1 MKQVFFRILAVM
13 SALAIILSGCAGNV
27 KPEPEEEQ
35 TQAKPASGLGKASGG
50 EARQVRLEDDYY
62 DYINGQ
68 MLSEIQIPG
77 DAGGWSQFY
86 KLDREAYEILN
97 EVLRESVNNRK
108 NAAEGSLE
116 QKIADLYLTGIDMEG
131 RRTAGF
137 GGLAVY
143 MDGISRA
150 STIEEYLEQ
159 AGKIYDDLGV
169 GSIILPQWSED
180 MSNSTR
186 YALYFHGADL
196 GPGKETL
203 EDTGQ
208 EELMGHYRDYISQ
221 IMEFTGM
228 KKEEADKTASDI
240 LNLQKDLAGSA
251 LSLSRQGDP
260 EVIYNPYSREE
271 LKKMFPDGTMETFLK
286 AAGLEKPDTCIVV
299 QEDQMKKISGYLNE
313 ESLPLLKQYSIFCLV
328 NDFAPGL
335 TPEIRDSY
343 LEWNNL
349 RKGIKERK
357 TDEKLASELTQNI
370 LGFEF
375 GRLYVDKC
383 FSRSDKKEIES
394 MIRLILTSY
403 KKQIENLDWMS
414 DETKAS
420 AIRKLEHMNL
430 KVGYPDKWP
439 DDYKDARVVSSE
451 DGGNLIDNILSLQE
465 AQIEVN
471 KKKYNEPVDKGEWG
485 MTPQTVNAYYN
496 PTANEIV
503 FPAAIL
509 QSPFYDSRADFASN
523 LGGIGMVMAHEVSH
537 AFDSSGSLYDENG
550 NYHVWWTKEDRA
562 KFNELAKKVEEYYS
576 GMEGFQ
582 GRKVNGAQTLN
593 ENIADLGSMACI
605 TAIAGEK
612 GGDLKLLFR
621 QYATIWASKYTPETM
636 IDRLNTDPHSP
647 AKVRVNGVLS
657 ATDDFYK
664 TYPEIKEGDAMYVS
678 PENRVKIW

>member
-1 MKQVFFRILAVM
+1 MKKGFFRILA
-13 SALAIILSGCAGNV
+13 AIIALVLMFTGCAR
-27 KPEPEEEQ
+27 KADPPPKEQ
-35 TQAKPASGLGKASGG
+35 PTEARPVSGQGKASAG
-50 EARQVRLEDDYY
+50 EAQNVRLEDDYY

-68 MLSEIQIPG
+68 MLAKIQIPG
-77 DAGGWSQFY
+77 DASGWSQFY
-86 KLDREAYEILN
+86 MLDREEYDLLDQ
-97 EVLRESVNNRK
+97 VLQESVRNRK
-108 NAAEGSLE
+108 NEAEGSLG
-116 QKIADLYLTGIDMEG
+116 QKIADLYLTGMDMEG

-143 MDGISRA
+143 MDGIKRA
-150 STIEEYLEQ
+150 STIEDYLEQ

-180 MSNSTR
+180 MSNSAR
-186 YALYFHGADL
+186 YALYFDGADL

-208 EELMGHYRDYISQ
+208 EELMSHYRNYISQ

-228 KKEEADKTASDI
+228 KKEDADKSATDI
-240 LNLQKDLAGSA
+240 LKLQRDLAGSA
-251 LSLSRQGDP
+251 LLLSKQGDP
-260 EVIYNPYSREE
+260 NIIYNPYSREE

-286 AAGLEKPDTCIVV
+286 AAGLDKPDTYIVV

-313 ESLPLLKQYSIFCLV
+313 ESLPLLKQYTIFCLV
-328 NDFAPGL
+328 NDFAPSL

-383 FSRSDKKEIES
+383 FSKSDKKDIES

-403 KKQIENLDWMS
+403 KKQIENLTWMS
-414 DETKAS
+414 DETKVS

-439 DDYKDARVVSSE
+439 DDYKEASVVSPE
-451 DGGNLIDNILSLQE
+451 DGGNLIDNVLSLQK
-465 AQIEVN
+465 ALIEVN
-471 KKKYNEPVDKGEWG
+471 KKKFSKPVDKGEWG
-485 MTPQTVNAYYN
+485 MTPQTVNAYYS

-509 QSPFYDSRADFASN
+509 QPPFYDSKADFASN

-562 KFNELAKKVEEYYS
+562 KFDELAKQVEEYYS
-576 GMEGFQ
+576 GMDGFE

-612 GGDLKLLFR
+612 DGDLKLLFR

-657 ATDDFYK
+657 ATEAFYN
-664 TYPEIKEGDAMYVS
+664 TYPEIKEGDAMYVA
-678 PENRVKIW
+678 PEKRVKIW

>member
-1 MKQVFFRILAVM
+1 MKKGFFRILA
-13 SALAIILSGCAGNV
+13 AIIALVLTFSGCVRKADPPP
-27 KPEPEEEQ
+27 KEEQ
-35 TQAKPASGLGKASGG
+35 TEAKPVSGQGKASAG
-50 EARQVRLEDDYY
+50 EAQNVRLEDDYY

-68 MLSEIQIPG
+68 MLAEIQIPG

-86 KLDREAYEILN
+86 KLDREAYDLLN
-97 EVLRESVNNRK
+97 QVLQESVKNRK
-108 NAAEGSLE
+108 NEAKGSLE
-116 QKIADLYLTGIDMEG
+116 QKISDLYLTGMDMEG

-150 STIEEYLEQ
+150 STVKEYLEQ

-180 MSNSTR
+180 MSDSTR
-186 YALYFHGADL
+186 YALYFDGADL

-203 EDTGQ
+203 EDAGQ
-208 EELMGHYRDYISQ
+208 EELMSHYLNYISQ

-228 KKEEADKTASDI
+228 KKEDADKSASDI

-251 LSLSRQGDP
+251 LPLSKQGDP
-260 EVIYNPYSREE
+260 NVIYNPYSRDE
-271 LKKMFPDGTMETFLK
+271 LKKLFPDGTIEPFLK
-286 AAGLEKPDTCIVV
+286 AAGLDKPDTYIVV
-299 QEDQMKKISGYLNE
+299 QEDQIKKISGYLNE
-313 ESLPLLKQYSIFCLV
+313 ESLPLLKQYTIFCLV
-328 NDFAPGL
+328 NDFAPSL

-349 RKGIKERK
+349 RRGIKERK

-383 FSRSDKKEIES
+383 FSKSDKKDIES
-394 MIRLILTSY
+394 MIRLILTFY
-403 KKQIENLDWMS
+403 KKQIENLTWMS

-439 DDYKDARVVSSE
+439 DDYKEASVVSPE
-451 DGGNLIDNILSLQE
+451 DGGNLIDNVLSLQK
-465 AQIEVN
+465 ALIEVN
-471 KKKYNEPVDKGEWG
+471 KKKFGKPVDKGEWG

-509 QSPFYDSRADFASN
+509 QPPFYDSKADFASN

-562 KFNELAKKVEEYYS
+562 KFDELAKQVEEYYS
-576 GMEGFQ
+576 GMDGFE

-657 ATDDFYK
+657 ATDAFYK
-664 TYPEIKEGDAMYVS
+664 TYPEIKEGDAMYVA
-678 PENRVKIW
+678 PDKRVKIW

>member
-1 MKQVFFRILAVM
+1 MKKVSFT
-13 SALAIILSGCAGNV
+13 ILSAMIVMTLAFTGCKSKTG
-27 KPEPEEEQ
+27 PEPEEEQ
-35 TQAKPASGLGKASGG
+35 TQAKPASGTGKASAG
-50 EARQVRLEDDYY
+50 EANHIRLEDDYY
-62 DYINGQ
+62 DFINGQ
-68 MLSEIQIPG
+68 LLNDTKIPG
-77 DAGGWSQFY
+77 DASGWSQFY

-97 EVLRESVNNRK
+97 EVLRESVKNRK
-108 NAAEGSLE
+108 NEKEGSLE
-116 QKIADLYLTGIDMEG
+116 QKIADLYLTAMDMEG
-131 RRTAGF
+131 RRAAGF

-159 AGKIYDDLGV
+159 AGKIYSDLGV
-169 GSIILPQWSED
+169 SSIILPQWSED

-186 YALYFHGADL
+186 YALYFDGADL

-203 EDTGQ
+203 EDADQ
-208 EELMGHYRDYISQ
+208 EELMSHYRDYISQ

-228 KKEEADKTASDI
+228 KKEEADKAASDI
-240 LNLQKDLAGSA
+240 LKFQKDLAGSA
-251 LSLSRQGDP
+251 LPLSKQGDP
-260 EVIYNPYSREE
+260 DVIYNPYSGEE
-271 LKKMFPDGTMETFLK
+271 LKRMFPDGTMETFLG
-286 AAGLEKPDTCIVV
+286 AAGLEKPDTYIVV
-299 QEDQMKKISGYLNE
+299 QEEQMKKISGYLNE
-313 ESLPLLKQYSIFCLV
+313 ESLPLLKQYTIFCLI
-328 NDFAPGL
+328 NDFAPSL

-349 RKGIKERK
+349 RKGIKDRK

-375 GRLYVDKC
+375 GRLYVDKS
-383 FSRSDKKEIES
+383 FSQSDKKEIES

-403 KKQIENLDWMS
+403 KKQIENLTWMS
-414 DETKAS
+414 DETKAA

-439 DDYKDARVVSSE
+439 DDYKDARVVSAE
-451 DGGNLIDNILSLQE
+451 DGGNLIDNVLSLQR

-471 KKKYNEPVDKGEWG
+471 KKKFDEPVDKGEWG

-509 QSPFYDSRADFASN
+509 QSPFYDSKADFASN

-562 KFNELAKKVEEYYS
+562 KFDELAKKVEEYYS

-593 ENIADLGSMACI
+593 ENIADLGAMACI

-621 QYATIWASKYTPETM
+621 QYAAIWASKYTPEAM
-636 IDRLNTDPHSP
+636 LDRLNTDPHSP

-657 ATDDFYK
+657 STDAFYK
-664 TYPEIKEGDAMYVS
+664 MYPEIKEGDAMYVA
-678 PENRVKIW
+678 PDKRVKIW

>member
-1 MKQVFFRILAVM
+1 MKKGFFRILA
-13 SALAIILSGCAGNV
+13 AIIALVLMFTGCAR
-27 KPEPEEEQ
+27 KADPPPKEQ
-35 TQAKPASGLGKASGG
+35 PTEARPVSGQGKASAG
-50 EARQVRLEDDYY
+50 EAQNVRLEDDYY

-68 MLSEIQIPG
+68 MLAKIQIPG
-77 DAGGWSQFY
+77 DASGWSQFY
-86 KLDREAYEILN
+86 KLDREEYDLLDQ
-97 EVLRESVNNRK
+97 VLQESVRNRK
-108 NAAEGSLE
+108 NEAEGSLG
-116 QKIADLYLTGIDMEG
+116 QKIADLYLTGMDMEG

-143 MDGISRA
+143 MDGIKRA
-150 STIEEYLEQ
+150 STIEDYLEQ

-180 MSNSTR
+180 MSNSAR
-186 YALYFHGADL
+186 YALYFDGADL

-208 EELMGHYRDYISQ
+208 EELMSHYRNYISQ

-228 KKEEADKTASDI
+228 KKEDADKSATDI
-240 LNLQKDLAGSA
+240 LKLQRDLAGSA
-251 LSLSRQGDP
+251 LLLSKQGDP
-260 EVIYNPYSREE
+260 NIIYNPYSREE

-286 AAGLEKPDTCIVV
+286 AAGLDKPDTYIVV

-313 ESLPLLKQYSIFCLV
+313 ESLTLLKQYTIFCLV
-328 NDFAPGL
+328 NDFAPSL

-383 FSRSDKKEIES
+383 FSKSDKKDIES

-403 KKQIENLDWMS
+403 KKQIENLTWMS
-414 DETKAS
+414 DETKVS

-439 DDYKDARVVSSE
+439 DDYKEASVVSPE
-451 DGGNLIDNILSLQE
+451 DGGNLIDNVLSLQK
-465 AQIEVN
+465 ALIEVN
-471 KKKYNEPVDKGEWG
+471 KKKFSKPVDKGEWG
-485 MTPQTVNAYYN
+485 MTPQTVNAYYS

-509 QSPFYDSRADFASN
+509 QPPFYDSKADFASN

-562 KFNELAKKVEEYYS
+562 KFDELAKQVEEYYS
-576 GMEGFQ
+576 GMDGFE

-612 GGDLKLLFR
+612 DGDLKLLFR

-657 ATDDFYK
+657 ATEAFYN
-664 TYPEIKEGDAMYVS
+664 TYPEIKEGDAMYVA
-678 PENRVKIW
+678 PEKRVKIW